1 MVFDKGALG
10 AAAEVLTPGG
20 NGEVIIH
27 TRMIFVMTHFP
38 IAAVAHLAYLAA
50 KATTP
55 AKEAATLAAPAEV
68 EARLTIVLRRKAG
81 KIGVVAKGAEHLHD
95 VGELFVALLEN
106 LRGV

>member
-1 MVFDKGALG
+1 MFDKGALG
-10 AAAEVLTPGG
+10 AAAEVLTPSG
-20 NGEVIIH
+20 NGEVIVH

-55 AKEAATLAAPAEV
+55 AKEAATLAASAEV

-81 KIGVVAKGAEHLHD
+81 KIGIFAKGAKHFHD
-95 VGELFVALLEN
+95 GSELLVTLFEN
-106 LRGV
+106 FRGV

>member
-10 AAAEVLTPGG
+10 AAAEVLTPSG
-20 NGEVIIH
+20 NGEVIVH

-55 AKEAATLAAPAEV
+55 AKEAATLAASAEV